1 MIFGVGHP
9 VALHFSLA
17 GSSSLAEIGL
27 ESPNARAFGFSV
39 SKTRKKDDFFYI
51 IININ
56 LCYNTVKLL

>member
-39 SKTRKKDDFFYI
+39 SKTRKIDDFFKY
-51 IININ
+51 
-56 LCYNTVKLL
+56 YN